1 MIKLNFI
8 PNIIFSLFFIVSSQM
23 VSWFKISLF
32 YLLKLKF
39 GSGASRSS
47 ELGLKLIYT
56 FPMNNCNLKFSTDFY
71 KLFFFRDKLYSHPA
85 LSYIWHSLAD
95 VRLQFNVKY
104 VLPFFFINNR
114 SLEGRGTGI
123 DQYLSRTWLTKENI
137 INMCS
142 PQFCDI
148 IFCTCQM
155 SSLAYGK
162 TSGQV

>member
-71 KLFFFRDKLYSHPA
+71 KLFFSEISCIVIQLFPIFDILWLMSVCNSM
-85 LSYIWHSLAD
+85 LSMFYLFSSSTIDPLKGGE
-95 VRLQFNVKY
+95 LG
-104 VLPFFFINNR
+104 LIN
-114 SLEGRGTGI
+114 I
-123 DQYLSRTWLTKENI
+123 
-137 INMCS
+137 
-142 PQFCDI
+142 
-148 IFCTCQM
+148 
-155 SSLAYGK
+155 
-162 TSGQV
+162 